1 MRTKAPV
8 INCGMRNA
16 ECGMLG
22 LLLALLCLVC
32 LPLPAGAQQPDA
44 PNAANQPL
52 RQAQKLQ
59 QQLAKQQQQ
68 VHPLQRWLRTQMTF
82 LQQLELTPEQ
92 REQLRAIP
100 ARHEGEWQ
108 ELGRRAKQAQNGFQR
123 MMAGDADV
131 KPEVIDERARAIG
144 AAEGELARLVA
155 QIWNEA
161 RQILTPEQRQRLRE
175 LREEKM
181 RQRQLLVNPNNLP
194 IENAPPEGALR
205 PGVKLRQ
212 RLNNLRANPA
222 AARPVPAAPAK
233 QP

>member
-32 LPLPAGAQQPDA
+32 LPLPARAQQPDA
-44 PNAANQPL
+44 PNAANRPL

-68 VHPLQRWLRTQMTF
+68 VHPLQRWLRAQMIA
-82 LQQLELTPEQ
+82 LQRLELTPEQ
-92 REQLRAIP
+92 QEQLRAIP

-123 MMAGDADV
+123 MLANDADV

-175 LREEKM
+175 IRAEQM
-181 RQRQLLVNPNNLP
+181 RQRQLLNNPNNLSP
-194 IENAPPEGALR
+194 EAASPENAPR
-205 PGVKLRQ
+205 PGAKLRQ
-212 RLNNLRANPA
+212 RLDNLRANPA
-222 AARPVPAAPAK
+222 AARPVPAAPSK